1 MAAPTARHVQELGQ
15 PRHHVGAKNFAGNT
29 MSAMLSGPVAGPIVA
44 GTAAAVDS
52 GKRIGR
58 ITSAGSAGKYGASR
72 A

>member
-1 MAAPTARHVQELGQ
+1 
-15 PRHHVGAKNFAGNT
+15 

-58 ITSAGSAGKYGASR
+58 ITSAGSAGKYGAAR